1 MRNVESWE
9 TSNMFSSS
17 AEILPDFFF
26 EIAHASTKAHL
37 QNGID
42 VTKRAEGAANSEHTA
57 VGLHE
62 NEAQFAQRL
71 RVKTEEKDCISA
83 LQSTNLFRC
92 PLI

>member
-1 MRNVESWE
+1 MLNHGKRQIC
-9 TSNMFSSS
+9 FHLLLKYCR
-17 AEILPDFFF
+17 IFF